1 MIVDERACVVLGLCL
16 MAEQTNFWH
25 SCADPEKEDRVA
37 VPLDQ
42 LFLVLGDQVVDLVS
56 KLAGESRK
64 KAMSGVGLVGRSVW
78 H

>member
-1 MIVDERACVVLGLCL
+1 
-16 MAEQTNFWH
+16 MAEQTNFWY

-42 LFLVLGDQVVDLVS
+42 LFLVLRDQVVDLVS